1 MSLLH
6 SELKVITEWIPDG
19 VIVAPFDF
27 EINALNRCDLI
38 EDFYQSR
45 LSAMDK
51 DSIEYRP
58 VPPEQMY
65 LTQKN
70 LKPCLKKSS
79 IILSPFSSPEKISEN
94 DNNFTL
100 SGEISPVFSAT
111 QDNYFSPSQ
120 SAAQMIKKEIKN
132 RYVILVAA
140 SKGAVAKMI
149 ELISSNLSI
158 SIIPMGAGVVQL

>member
-6 SELKVITEWIPDG
+6 SELKIITEWIPDG

-65 LTQKN
+65 LTQKE
-70 LKPCLKKSS
+70 LKALFEKKSS
-79 IILSPFSSPEKISEN
+79 IILSPFSSPKKISEY

-100 SGEISPVFSAT
+100 SGAISPVFSAT

-120 SAAQMIKKEIKN
+120 SACLLYTSPSP
-132 RYVILVAA
+132 RD
-140 SKGAVAKMI
+140 S
-149 ELISSNLSI
+149 
-158 SIIPMGAGVVQL
+158 

>member
-65 LTQKN
+65 L
-70 LKPCLKKSS
+70 
-79 IILSPFSSPEKISEN
+79 
-94 DNNFTL
+94 
-100 SGEISPVFSAT
+100 
-111 QDNYFSPSQ
+111 Y
-120 SAAQMIKKEIKN
+120 
-132 RYVILVAA
+132 
-140 SKGAVAKMI
+140 SKRT
-149 ELISSNLSI
+149 
-158 SIIPMGAGVVQL
+158 